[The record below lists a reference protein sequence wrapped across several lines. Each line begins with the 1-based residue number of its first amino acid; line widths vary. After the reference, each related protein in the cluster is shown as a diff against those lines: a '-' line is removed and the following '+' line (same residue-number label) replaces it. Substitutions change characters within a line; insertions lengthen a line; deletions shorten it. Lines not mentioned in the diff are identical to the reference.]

1 MKITV
6 IQSDRQRRLFEVE
19 ADTTVSHLVRLVHA
33 IDPMDDKALFFQG
46 KQLDEGDTMLR
57 LSGIPIEGGVVRVDD
72 AEEPVPSRTVE
83 VEHLDEEDEESE
95 MQRMLGFGSFS
106 TSKGTVHANISGAK
120 IVKKAKHRQYM
131 NRKGGKEKPL
141 ASDT

>member
-6 IQSDRQRRLFEVE
+6 IHSDRQRRLFEVDSE
-19 ADTTVSHLVRLVHA
+19 ASVVQLVTLVHA
-33 IDPMDDKALFFQG
+33 VESMEGKALFFQG
-46 KQLDEGDTMLR
+46 KQLNENGITLQM
-57 LSGIPIEGGVVRVDD
+57 SGIPAEGGIVRVDE
-72 AEEPVPSRTVE
+72 AEDPVSSRAVVE
-83 VEHLDEEDEESE
+83 VIEEDEETE

-106 TSKGTVHANISGAK
+106 TSKGASHANISGAK
-120 IVKKAKHRQYM
+120 VVKKVKHRQYM